1 LSAAI
6 KSVYS
11 SLTPPNRPTQ
21 QASTLSAFTQIN
33 LPLLNILQTIAEIET
48 SCTSS
53 TAGPHPAVLYR
64 EILAP
69 LFDAVRTRLAEEKPT
84 PTSIKSRLAAIEK
97 LVLKIDRKA
106 PPASSATR
114 TTYANAA
121 AATAP
126 NEHRANAQRIA
137 YDLSRESARISRQ
150 ILIKIL

>member
-1 LSAAI
+1 ME
-6 KSVYS
+6 SVYS
-11 SLTPPNRPTQ
+11 SSTPPNRLIQ
-21 QASTLSAFTQIN
+21 QASTPSATTQIN
-33 LPLLNILQTIAEIET
+33 LPPLDILQTIAEIET

-69 LFDAVRTRLAEEKPT
+69 LFDAVRTRLAGEKPT
-84 PTSIKSRLAAIEK
+84 PTSIESRLAAIEK

-106 PPASSATR
+106 PPAPPATR

-137 YDLSRESARISRQ
+137 YDPPRESARISRQ
-150 ILIKIL
+150 ILVKIL